1 MVAVRLARLAVPD
14 LKVKVALP
22 SVPVVAVAAL
32 TIPVSVDK
40 DTIMLGSAA
49 FEAFSA
55 VRVMVVIVE
64 LSDVTVVDEAESCSV
79 AAVDTTCSSCIVV
92 VLLAGTPP
100 SPQPERV
107 TNKAANKAIAENL

>member
-79 AAVDTTCSSCIVV
+79 AAVDTTVVVVV